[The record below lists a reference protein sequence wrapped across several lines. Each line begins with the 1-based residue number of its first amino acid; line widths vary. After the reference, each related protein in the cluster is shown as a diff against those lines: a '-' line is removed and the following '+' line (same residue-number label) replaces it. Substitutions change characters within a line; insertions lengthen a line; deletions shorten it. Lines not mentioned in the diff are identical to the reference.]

1 MSDPSGT
8 VKVMARALKICLI
21 VFLSV
26 FAAAF
31 AANILTEIFK
41 TKLNKYYSVT

>member
-1 MSDPSGT
+1 M
-8 VKVMARALKICLI
+8 KAFKICLI

-31 AANILTEIFK
+31 AANLVTEIFK
-41 TKLNKYYSVT
+41 TKLNKYYSVN